1 MIGRQ
6 SIIVWAVTTHAPIFA
21 LLWVSGCTTL
31 RDGDG
36 GPVHSRTLPVRAWWT
51 KTSTALED
59 LKAARDFSINTV
71 IIEHDGSG
79 VGWNAIIDGL
89 AVYDFSADHRRTGA
103 DRQQV
108 ELRREQ
114 YRAILNQAARRG
126 IQTYVMCPE
135 IDLPDSALRV
145 SYEDEQIWRLIRS
158 RLQEVFQA
166 LPDLSGFMLY
176 LCEGQIEVFDMPG
189 EERSLARRA
198 HRLIDTV
205 WQACRAERRK
215 LLVTTFIHHPARL
228 QAIAEAL
235 RSFPSHPDLAVVQ
248 YCCPNDWG
256 LYELLNP
263 AIGQVGPHPEILAFD
278 YAGENWGQGAHPFV
292 QVEFMARR
300 LQQARRLSPRITGL
314 AGYVAWYGRRALGTY
329 NEANIHAGAGLAAE
343 PDRDP
348 RSILLEW
355 CTQRFDERAA
365 GVAAECLAR
374 TQSAVLKAQH
384 VFGYWLDTTNK
395 SGLPTLAELDEF
407 FIRDTFGEAL
417 GKWDPAHLPV
427 WKRIQS
433 PDERFVEELLAEK
446 ETAVRL
452 TQQSLQQIR
461 SARSLFRP
469 EDFTR
474 LENSFVF
481 QEIWFGLWRDL
492 THAFFVRRIARA
504 GGWTLERREAINAAL
519 NRLLAGADTLE
530 ARFGRDVFPRGP
542 ERARQF
548 AADLRCEV
556 Q

>member
-6 SIIVWAVTTHAPIFA
+6 SIIGWAVITHAPVIA
-21 LLWVSGCTTL
+21 LLWVSGCTTI
-31 RDGDG
+31 RDCAG

-59 LKAARDFSINTV
+59 LKAAREFGVNTV

-79 VGWNAIIDGL
+79 VGWNTIIDGL

-108 ELRREQ
+108 ELRQEQ
-114 YRAILNQAARRG
+114 YRAILDQAARRG

-145 SYEDEQIWRLIRS
+145 SYEDEQIWRLIQS

-166 LPDLSGFMLY
+166 LPDLNGFMLY
-176 LCEGQIEVFDMPG
+176 LCEGQLEVFDMPG
-189 EERSLARRA
+189 EERSMASRA

-205 WQACRAERRK
+205 WEACRAERRK

-235 RSFPSHPDLAVVQ
+235 RRFPSHPDLAVVQ

-256 LYELLNP
+256 LYEVLNP
-263 AIGQVGPHPEILAFD
+263 SIGRVGPHPEILAFD

-292 QVEFMARR
+292 QIEFMARR
-300 LQQARRLSPRITGL
+300 LRQARGLSPNIAGL
-314 AGYVAWYGRRALGTY
+314 AGYVAWYGRRALGTF
-329 NEANIHAGAGLAAE
+329 NEANIYAGAALAAD

-348 RSILLEW
+348 HSILLAW
-355 CTQRFDERAA
+355 CTQRFGERAA

-374 TQSAVLKAQH
+374 TQPAVFAAQH

-395 SGLPTLAELDEF
+395 SGLPALAELDEY
-407 FIRDTFGEAL
+407 FIRDAFGEAL

-433 PDERFVEELLAEK
+433 PDAQFVEEMLAEK
-446 ETAVRL
+446 ETAIAL
-452 TQQSLQQIR
+452 TQQSLRQIR
-461 SARSLFRP
+461 SARQLFQP
-469 EDFTR
+469 ADFEA
-474 LENSFVF
+474 LESAFEF
-481 QEIWFGLWRDL
+481 QVIWFGLWRDL
-492 THAFFVRRIARA
+492 THAFFLRQIALRR
-504 GGWTLERREAINAAL
+504 GWTPEQRKAVDAAL
-519 NRLLAGADTLE
+519 SSLVAGADTLE
-530 ARFGRDVFPRGP
+530 ARFGPDVFPRGP
-542 ERARQF
+542 ERAQQF
-548 AADLRCEV
+548 AADLRREM